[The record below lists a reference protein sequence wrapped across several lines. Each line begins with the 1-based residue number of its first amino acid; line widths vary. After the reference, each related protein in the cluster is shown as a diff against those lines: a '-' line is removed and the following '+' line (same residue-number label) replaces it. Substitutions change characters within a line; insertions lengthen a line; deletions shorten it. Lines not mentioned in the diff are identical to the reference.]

1 MNLSLIQRRTLNL
14 APLRRGLGGLVLLA
28 GLAVGCHKSAP
39 VAVAP
44 PPTSL
49 DPARDAAPQPTDLP
63 LNPQMQTIAPGQD
76 TEAVLG
82 QLTAELRRYVRY
94 THTPPH
100 TFEEFASKDPITYPP
115 PPAGKKYVI
124 AAGQVILK

>member
-1 MNLSLIQRRTLNL
+1 MQRRIFHCE
-14 APLRRGLGGLVLLA
+14 PLRRGLGVLVLLA
-28 GLAVGCHKSAP
+28 GLAAGCHKAAP

-63 LNPQMQTIAPGQD
+63 SDPQMQTIAPGQD
-76 TEAVLG
+76 TDAVLG

-100 TFEEFASKDPITYPP
+100 TFEEFTSKDPITYPP
-115 PPAGKKYVI
+115 APAGKKYVI